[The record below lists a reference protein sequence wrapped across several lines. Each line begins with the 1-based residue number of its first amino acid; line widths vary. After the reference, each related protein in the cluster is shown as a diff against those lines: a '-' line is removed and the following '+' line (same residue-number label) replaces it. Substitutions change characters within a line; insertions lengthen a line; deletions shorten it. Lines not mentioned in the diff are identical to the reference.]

1 MTDIKLKEELAL
13 NVDEAEWS
21 WLKPHLDRDALIT
34 VSSVL
39 DLAEAGERIA
49 ANDSHTVS
57 AWINASRVGKPTDDE
72 ITKWNADP
80 QKKFLILI
88 VSPYVLIQEIGT
100 IN

>member
-1 MTDIKLKEELAL
+1 MTDMILKEELAL
-13 NVDEAEWS
+13 NIDEAEWS

-34 VSSVL
+34 VASVL

-57 AWINASRVGKPTDDE
+57 AWITAAKVGKPTDEE
-72 ITKWNADP
+72 IKKWNDEP
-80 QKKFLILI
+80 GKKFLILI